1 MRRFAWVLV
10 MVVAVFG
17 ALLLLVSMAVPAIQQ
32 AAIGSMITGFAAVS
46 VAFAIAA
53 EALHRLKGEGAAR
66 H

>member
-1 MRRFAWVLV
+1 